1 MVLKKRSECLMN
13 EKLTKAK
20 LDEIRQRVAQATG
33 GKWVAEANDGLMDH
47 QTYYRVFSDIE
58 TEFSDVTFLIHK
70 LESKEDADFIANAR
84 QDIPRLL
91 DYITELERKLQKKEY
106 ELTECNRVYLE
117 LLSKQEFKTTEI

>member
-1 MVLKKRSECLMN
+1 MMN
-13 EKLTKAK
+13 EKLTKAQ
-20 LDEIRQRVAQATG
+20 LEEIRQRATQATG
-33 GKWVAEANDGLMDH
+33 GTWVAEVNDGLMDH
-47 QTYYRVFSDIE
+47 RTCYRVFSDIK
-58 TEFSDVTFLIHK
+58 TEYSEVTFLIHK
-70 LESKEDADFIANAR
+70 LENKEDADFIANAR